1 MALSD
6 GAVILPGTGYFYI
19 APAETAAPADK
30 TAPAAPWE
38 NLGHTSRED
47 GMTITREGGDVTTL
61 GTWQNPALRTR
72 RDPTTYAL
80 TFNLHQIDNQVL
92 ELYFGGSDVDTAGV
106 FGVPLDFGAITKAL
120 YVRLVDGADEVGLYI
135 PKVEVSAE
143 DDIEVDVEGF
153 LQLPVR
159 ANVLGVTGSNL
170 LEFYKAGLGAA
181 V

>member
-6 GAVILPGTGYFYI
+6 GAVLLPGTGYFY
-19 APAETAAPADK
+19 TAATGTAVPLNK
-30 TAPAAPWE
+30 TAPGAPWE

-47 GMTITREGGDVTTL
+47 GMTITREGGDTEPL
-61 GTWQNPALRTR
+61 GTWQNSALRTR

-80 TFNLHQIDNQVL
+80 TFNLHQIDNTVL
-92 ELYFGGSDVDTAGV
+92 ELYFGGADIDTAGV
-106 FGVPLDFGAITKAL
+106 FGVPANFSSTPRAL
-120 YVRLVDGADEVGLYI
+120 YVRLVDGTTEVGLYV
-135 PKVEVSAE
+135 PSVEIAAE

-159 ANVLGVTGSNL
+159 ANVLGITGSNL
-170 LEFYKAGLGAA
+170 LEFYRAGLGAA